1 MLRLRRFGI
10 KISQAS
16 NSVPNLLVP
25 QQERMQFQLI
35 SPIWVFPKIMVPQN
49 GWFITENP
57 INPWM
62 IWGDHYFRK
71 HPYKTLGFSSFE
83 SMIFPFPSWD
93 FFFPEES
100 HFTHAKPSRKSPV
113 SQMSLEMSHTH
124 CHLMGKEV
132 IMRCKLERLWDFL
145 YDSQLMVNCWF
156 GFLVWDSKGA
166 LSGS

>member
-71 HPYKTLGFSSFE
+71 HPYKTLG
-83 SMIFPFPSWD
+83 PRR
-93 FFFPEES
+93 S
-100 HFTHAKPSRKSPV
+100 HFTHAKPSRKSLV